1 MRKSLGQVLRQSSGQ
16 ALLITIMLLAVA
28 LTVIL
33 AISYTSKTDTQLS
46 KLEEENQQALAAA
59 EAGIDALVNKPSGNS
74 VVIKDLDASLSNF
87 TGTAQKSSIQGPQ
100 FLSPLLQENSHYMLY
115 LSSYPGFGS
124 PYNGDVALY
133 YSTKASCTNASA
145 DALEITVISGASY
158 PYTITRYLSDGGNR
172 IVSGATEY
180 ESTGSYTIDGV
191 GFTCK
196 TKPILISSVVNP
208 KMMVVRSI
216 FDPTR
221 IGFEGP
227 TNLPAQGTL
236 ITSEAK
242 TPSGVSKK
250 IQLFQSYPQ
259 VPTDFFT
266 TSF

>member
-1 MRKSLGQVLRQSSGQ
+1 MMIGIRGKNIGQT
-16 ALLITIMLLAVA
+16 LLITIMLLAVA

-59 EAGIDALVNKPSGNS
+59 EAGVDALVNKPSGNS

-87 TGTAQKSSIQGPQ
+87 TGTAQKSSIQEPQ
-100 FLSPLLQENSHYMLY
+100 FLSPLLQENNHYMLY

-124 PYNGDVALY
+124 PYNGDVTLY
-133 YSTKASCTNASA
+133 YSTKSSCTDGAA
-145 DALEITVISGASY
+145 DALEITVISGNSY

-172 IVSGATEY
+172 VVSGATEY
-180 ESTGSYTIDGV
+180 QSTGSYTVDGV

-196 TKPILISSVVNP
+196 TNAIPISTIINP
-208 KMMVVRSI
+208 KIMVVRSI
-216 FDPTR
+216 FNPTK

-227 TNLPAQGTL
+227 TNLPAQGTV